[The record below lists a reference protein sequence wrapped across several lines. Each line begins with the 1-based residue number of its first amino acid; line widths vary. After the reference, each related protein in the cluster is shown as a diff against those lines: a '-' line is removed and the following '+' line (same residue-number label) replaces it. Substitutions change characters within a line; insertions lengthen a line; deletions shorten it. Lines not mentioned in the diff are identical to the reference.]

1 MERGQRIGLIVA
13 ALVVAVVAFLVL
25 SGDDDDEDSTSTSTQ
40 AQQTQTQTQTQA
52 GEPTATVPAPK
63 PRPEFEIIR
72 VVGGEPAGGVKEINA
87 DKNDTVRIQ
96 VRSDT
101 AAEVHVH
108 GYDIFENVDPGGSV
122 RFNFP
127 ATIEGV
133 FEIELEGTHTQIGQL
148 RVEP

>member
-1 MERGQRIGLIVA
+1 MA

-25 SGDDDDEDSTSTSTQ
+25 SGDDDEDSTSTQ
-40 AQQTQTQTQTQA
+40 AQQTQTQA

-108 GYDIFENVDPGGSV
+108 GYDIFENVDAGGSV

>member
-13 ALVVAVVAFLVL
+13 ALVVALVAFLLL
-25 SGDDDDEDSTSTSTQ
+25 SGGDDEEDSSSTTP
-40 AQQTQTQTQTQA
+40 TQTQQAETQA

-63 PRPEFEIIR
+63 PQPEFETIR
-72 VVGGEPAGGVKEINA
+72 VVDGAPAGGVKEITVQK
-87 DKNDTVRIQ
+87 DDTARIE

-101 AAEVHVH
+101 AGEIHLH
-108 GYDIFENVDPGGSV
+108 GYDIAKDVEAGGTV

-127 ATIEGV
+127 AAIEGV
-133 FEIELEGTHTQIGQL
+133 FEIELEETHTPIGEL